1 MAPGRASVPL
11 GYCLAAVAE
20 VTIVLPRNRQQ
31 EAIIDQ
37 REFPDPGRRYFQRL
51 SRALLALAALAW
63 LGGSAL
69 AAGPADV
76 IDARAR
82 QYEEQVDRSFLGI
95 AALRDK
101 ARTQYPVGV
110 EQLRGELAGR
120 RRDLVRLSDE
130 IWGFMK
136 SDAYVRRYQA
146 KPAAKVERCA
156 CLQAA
161 KLMMVDAYIQTVAS
175 VLKLAA
181 DEKYSPGQFRA
192 LLERK
197 TEGQREDYR
206 AIDCAE

>member
-1 MAPGRASVPL
+1 M
-11 GYCLAAVAE
+11 
-20 VTIVLPRNRQQ
+20 
-31 EAIIDQ
+31 
-37 REFPDPGRRYFQRL
+37 
-51 SRALLALAALAW
+51 LALAALAW

-69 AAGPADV
+69 AAAPADV

-136 SDAYVRRYQA
+136 SDAYVRRYKA

>member
-1 MAPGRASVPL
+1 MA
-11 GYCLAAVAE
+11 
-20 VTIVLPRNRQQ
+20 T
-31 EAIIDQ
+31 
-37 REFPDPGRRYFQRL
+37 
-51 SRALLALAALAW
+51 LAW

-136 SDAYVRRYQA
+136 SDAYVRRYKA

-197 TEGQREDYR
+197 TEGQRDDYR